1 MVEEKYEIKVN
12 WKIPSIGFEPSS
24 RPGVYTAVHLL
35 LLPRPEDAHQE
46 FCPRLLVLSPPD
58 QGELKSH
65 IVNNVSN
72 RIHNKMSNRELMLY
86 LQVAYSSWLLLLW
99 LTSLYLVTGLGSQDD
114 TLRYFLLLPPS
125 IGSSD
130 TIPTMTFPQECDP
143 RHRLACH
150 GLHHPQLPLGRSSDL
165 FQKQVAHEV
174 HVAGVVH
181 RGQQGLPA

>member
-1 MVEEKYEIKVN
+1 MADKKYENEVN
-12 WKIPSIGFEPSS
+12 WEIPSVGFEPSS
-24 RPGVYTAVHLL
+24 RLGVYTAVHLL

-72 RIHNKMSNRELMLY
+72 RIHNKLSNHELMLY

-125 IGSSD
+125 TSSSD

-165 FQKQVAHEV
+165 FQKQVAHKV

-181 RGQQGLPA
+181 RGKQGLPA

>member
-1 MVEEKYEIKVN
+1 MHTKNSALAYWCFPRLIKVN
-12 WKIPSIGFEPSS
+12 
-24 RPGVYTAVHLL
+24 
-35 LLPRPEDAHQE
+35 
-46 FCPRLLVLSPPD
+46 
-58 QGELKSH
+58 LKA
-65 IVNNVSN
+65 NNNLFN
-72 RIHNKMSNRELMLY
+72 RIHNKMSNHELMLY

-150 GLHHPQLPLGRSSDL
+150 GLHHPQLPLGKNLSRNKLHSKSML
-165 FQKQVAHEV
+165 QVLYIGGSKVSLPDACADVFPPRWRRHICQLEESRTFLVKEV
-174 HVAGVVH
+174 
-181 RGQQGLPA
+181 L

>member
-1 MVEEKYEIKVN
+1 MHTKNSALAYWCFPRLIKVN
-12 WKIPSIGFEPSS
+12 
-24 RPGVYTAVHLL
+24 
-35 LLPRPEDAHQE
+35 
-46 FCPRLLVLSPPD
+46 
-58 QGELKSH
+58 LKA
-65 IVNNVSN
+65 NNNLFN
-72 RIHNKMSNRELMLY
+72 RIHNKMSNHDLMLY

-99 LTSLYLVTGLGSQDD
+99 LTSLYLVTGLGRQDD

-150 GLHHPQLPLGRSSDL
+150 GLHHPQLPLGKNSDL
-165 FQKQVAHEV
+165 FQKQVAQEV
-174 HVAGVVH
+174 PVAGVVH